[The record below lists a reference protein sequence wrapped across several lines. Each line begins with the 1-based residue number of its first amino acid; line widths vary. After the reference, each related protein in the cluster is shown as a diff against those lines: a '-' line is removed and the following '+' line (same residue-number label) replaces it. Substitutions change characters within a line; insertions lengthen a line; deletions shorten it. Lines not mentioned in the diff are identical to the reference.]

1 MSVSTVAHTQAR
13 RSVQNTQ
20 VEASFSQLGQFPND
34 KDTFLPGRW
43 VDPRKLENVLND
55 LFDDQYAV
63 SMRNNSYVVWAP
75 RRLHENEK
83 RMCLRPSWRAFNRV
97 L

>member
-63 SMRNNSYVVWAP
+63 SVHAKQLLRGMGPATTP
-75 RRLHENEK
+75 RERKKDVPETIVEGI
-83 RMCLRPSWRAFNRV
+83 
-97 L
+97 